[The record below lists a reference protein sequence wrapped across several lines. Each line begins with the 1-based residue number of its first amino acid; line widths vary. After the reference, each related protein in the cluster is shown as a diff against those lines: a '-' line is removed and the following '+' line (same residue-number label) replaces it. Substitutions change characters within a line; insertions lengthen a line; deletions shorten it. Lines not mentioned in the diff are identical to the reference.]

1 MLNLMESFLLTVMCC
16 CLDSCDPI
24 EYSLARLLCP
34 WDFLGKNMGVG
45 SDFLLQGLFLT
56 QESIH
61 VSCLGRQI
69 LYHLNHQ
76 GSPLEL

>member
-34 WDFLGKNMGVG
+34 WDSPGKSTGVG
-45 SDFLLQGLFLT
+45 NHFLLQGTFLT
-56 QESIH
+56 QES
-61 VSCLGRQI
+61 S
-69 LYHLNHQ
+69 
-76 GSPLEL
+76 

>member
-24 EYSLARLLCP
+24 EYSPARLLCP

-45 SDFLLQGLFLT
+45 SDFLLQCLFLT
-56 QESIH
+56 QGSNPC
-61 VSCLGRQI
+61 VLPWQADSLP
-69 LYHLNHQ
+69 LSHL
-76 GSPLEL
+76 GSP